1 MEKKRKKSKIISEY
15 KEFISRGN
23 VIDLAV
29 GIIIGSAF
37 TAIVNSL
44 VNDVIMPVVGFIIG
58 GVNFEQLKWVL
69 VKPVEGVTE
78 EVAIRIGAFLQRA
91 IDFLI
96 IAAVVFLMVKGINT
110 FRSRIEERIKAHTQE
125 DEHEP
130 EAETESEPEPEPEP
144 EPEEESKEILLLAEI
159 RDLLKNSQS
168 E

>member
-1 MEKKRKKSKIISEY
+1 
-15 KEFISRGN
+15 
-23 VIDLAV
+23 
-29 GIIIGSAF
+29 
-37 TAIVNSL
+37 
-44 VNDVIMPVVGFIIG
+44 
-58 GVNFEQLKWVL
+58 
-69 VKPVEGVTE
+69 
-78 EVAIRIGAFLQRA
+78 
-91 IDFLI
+91 
-96 IAAVVFLMVKGINT
+96 MVKGINT

>member
-1 MEKKRKKSKIISEY
+1 MRGDIKNGEEKE
-15 KEFISRGN
+15 KEQNNLRVQGVYIRGN

-96 IAAVVFLMVKGINT
+96 IAAVVFIMVKGINT

-144 EPEEESKEILLLAEI
+144 EPEEESK
-159 RDLLKNSQS
+159 RSYSLLKSGTY
-168 E
+168 